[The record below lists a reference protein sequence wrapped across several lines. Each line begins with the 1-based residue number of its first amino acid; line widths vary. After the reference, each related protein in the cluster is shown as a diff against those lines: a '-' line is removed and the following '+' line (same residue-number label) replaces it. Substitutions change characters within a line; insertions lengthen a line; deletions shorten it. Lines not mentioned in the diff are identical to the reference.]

1 MLNKGASTAVWIAC
15 AASLSARP
23 HLAGWDDP
31 AAYASHS
38 GGMYFEQTPGNLEV
52 SDFGFHALLPHGISL
67 TENLT
72 LQPAFDCRATILHF
86 NRVPTSI
93 PIDRNNLETFSVYPS
108 VLEASA
114 LLAASRADS
123 PWMFGAWARTGVAT
137 DFRDVGYDDL
147 TFDLA
152 GGAGYR
158 FHESFSVG
166 IGASITNLTGDV
178 DFYPGLGFDWQAG
191 ERLRISL
198 CGPTFAATY
207 LPDGNWRFSIRSEST
222 GEIWNI
228 SDDEGKSRDIDL
240 KSYRIGIHASRR
252 LWGQISISAGIG
264 VVFDNEIGLN
274 RSNGDVLIQQR
285 LDSGFFGQ
293 VALTIT
299 EW

>member
-1 MLNKGASTAVWIAC
+1 MLNKAASTAVWIAC

-31 AAYASHS
+31 AAYASHA

-72 LQPAFDCRATILHF
+72 LQP
-86 NRVPTSI
+86 
-93 PIDRNNLETFSVYPS
+93 
-108 VLEASA
+108 
-114 LLAASRADS
+114 
-123 PWMFGAWARTGVAT
+123 AT

-178 DFYPGLGFDWQAG
+178 DFYPGVGFDWQAG

-285 LDSGFFGQ
+285 LDSGFFSE